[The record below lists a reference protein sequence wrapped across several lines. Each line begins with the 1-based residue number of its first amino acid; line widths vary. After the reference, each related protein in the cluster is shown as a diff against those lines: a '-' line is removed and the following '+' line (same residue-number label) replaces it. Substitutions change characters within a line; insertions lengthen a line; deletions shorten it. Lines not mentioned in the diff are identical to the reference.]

1 LTSTA
6 ATLNGTLS
14 PNGSDTSYYFEYG
27 TSTNYGVT
35 TPSVDAGTGSSAQA
49 VSVTLTA
56 LSPSTTYHFQLVAT
70 NANGTTDGGDLN
82 FVTEAPAASYV
93 TTVSGTPQS
102 ATVGTAFQ
110 ALVAGVWNASANS
123 NVSVTFSAPNS
134 GAGGTFESGSSTASV
149 LVTTNSNGD
158 GTATAP
164 TFTANSTAGS
174 YTVTA
179 SIQGGAQAGYFSL
192 TNEAGSPFNI
202 ARGKGYDQTAVTGEA
217 FIIPLAVTV
226 TDQHGNPVSGISVV
240 FQAPT
245 SGASGDFAATGGPST
260 TVTTDSDG
268 NAVASTF
275 TANSIAGGYVVD
287 AKVSGASPVAF
298 PLVNELSSPTTPVNS
313 SCTDGIG
320 NDAFLCAAY
329 GDLLGRT
336 PDSSDLAYWDTQLA
350 NGASRS
356 AVAYDIV
363 TSAEYRND
371 LISGYYQ
378 AFLGRGVDAA
388 GLWYWMTQL
397 NAGASDQSVIAGILG
412 SGEFY
417 TDSGGTPD
425 GLITALYTK
434 LLGRA
439 PDVGGLAFW
448 EGQLSSGTTPSTV
461 AAGVLSSAEYETE
474 YVEALYSHLLG
485 RTTDA
490 VGLSYWVGQLAGGV
504 PNEFVISA
512 LVGSAEFYADATA

>member
-1 LTSTA
+1 
-6 ATLNGTLS
+6 
-14 PNGSDTSYYFEYG
+14 
-27 TSTNYGVT
+27 
-35 TPSVDAGTGSSAQA
+35 
-49 VSVTLTA
+49 
-56 LSPSTTYHFQLVAT
+56 
-70 NANGTTDGGDLN
+70 
-82 FVTEAPAASYV
+82 
-93 TTVSGTPQS
+93 
-102 ATVGTAFQ
+102 
-110 ALVAGVWNASANS
+110 
-123 NVSVTFSAPNS
+123 
-134 GAGGTFESGSSTASV
+134 
-149 LVTTNSNGD
+149 
-158 GTATAP
+158 
-164 TFTANSTAGS
+164 
-174 YTVTA
+174 
-179 SIQGGAQAGYFSL
+179 
-192 TNEAGSPFNI
+192 
-202 ARGKGYDQTAVTGEA
+202 
-217 FIIPLAVTV
+217 
-226 TDQHGNPVSGISVV
+226 
-240 FQAPT
+240 
-245 SGASGDFAATGGPST
+245 
-260 TVTTDSDG
+260 
-268 NAVASTF
+268 
-275 TANSIAGGYVVD
+275 
-287 AKVSGASPVAF
+287 
-298 PLVNELSSPTTPVNS
+298 
-313 SCTDGIG
+313 
-320 NDAFLCAAY
+320 
-329 GDLLGRT
+329 
-336 PDSSDLAYWDTQLA
+336 
-350 NGASRS
+350 
-356 AVAYDIV
+356 VAYDIV